1 MTRYIKQ
8 DKNIAFY
15 GKSTNTIKGY
25 FDIHST
31 RIDAGALTL
40 CKSAGL

>member
-1 MTRYIKQ
+1 MTRYRKQ

-25 FDIHST
+25 FDIRDTH
-31 RIDAGALTL
+31 IDAAAMTL
-40 CKSAGL
+40 CKSAGF